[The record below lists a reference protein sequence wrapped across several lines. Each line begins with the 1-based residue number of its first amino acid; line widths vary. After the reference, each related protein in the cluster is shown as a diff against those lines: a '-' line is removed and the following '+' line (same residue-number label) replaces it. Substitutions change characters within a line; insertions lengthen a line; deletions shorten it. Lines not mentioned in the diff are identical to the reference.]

1 MFAPWTQTEE
11 PEPQKPS
18 NNSVADQIK
27 KVGDRNRN
35 LSNELK
41 KHGYDQKQFEQ
52 DDQHFQKVYDEWKQ
66 LLRFIPGLSRGS
78 HESQMIA
85 GNYTSK
91 NSSRPSGAEIDA
103 KNMTYSEEM
112 KTWVPNI
119 PKTPKV

>member
-52 DDQHFQKVYDEWKQ
+52 DDQHFQKVYDEWKW

-85 GNYTSK
+85 QSLIPNHDDKDKYGRDP
-91 NSSRPSGAEIDA
+91 RPSSTKVKDYG
-103 KNMTYSEEM
+103 KGL
-112 KTWVPNI
+112 WPVI
-119 PKTPKV
+119 PKP